1 MTIDGHSHPATYI
14 IMDDAQ
20 LFVDKRIHKNDARE
34 RAEMKEGINH
44 QLLLLDKSFPNP

>member
-1 MTIDGHSHPATYI
+1 
-14 IMDDAQ
+14 MDDAQ

-44 QLLLLDKSFPNP
+44 QLLLLTLSTVVPESIKAASMVATV